1 MEEAHEE
8 VRGRAEAGGQ
18 AEDLSE
24 EETRKTRAKEERWT
38 IKVAVGTVGS
48 MPTRIFREEEET
60 ERDGER
66 ELSLAAPIQRR
77 ARQREPM
84 EEEEEEEVVEE
95 EELMREMPNTTPEW
109 MRVEVHPVVRP
120 LRVRGIKRLL
130 RV

>member
-1 MEEAHEE
+1 MEEAHAE

-66 ELSLAAPIQRR
+66 ELSLFAAPIQRSMGR
-77 ARQREPM
+77 MSCIPAPATAPRR
-84 EEEEEEEVVEE
+84 
-95 EELMREMPNTTPEW
+95 
-109 MRVEVHPVVRP
+109 
-120 LRVRGIKRLL
+120 
-130 RV
+130 